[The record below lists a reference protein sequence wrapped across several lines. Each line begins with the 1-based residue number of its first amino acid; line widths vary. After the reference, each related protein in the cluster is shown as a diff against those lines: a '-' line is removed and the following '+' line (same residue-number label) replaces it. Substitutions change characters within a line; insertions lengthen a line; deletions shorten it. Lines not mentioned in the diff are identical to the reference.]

1 LTINPKPDTILVLTL
16 EQEIAM
22 NEITVEIR
30 PATKEFPKFLV
41 MVQELKFD
49 TIRQETYWVLKESRT
64 YRLRSDAETFASRFG
79 WKG

>member
-1 LTINPKPDTILVLTL
+1 
-16 EQEIAM
+16 M

-41 MVQELKFD
+41 MVHELKFD